1 MKNYVLNTLFNHDTK
16 PPKEFNTKMKTAIK
30 QSIQRE
36 EQPAVQTSDSGEI
49 DESPPVIVNTPSTNP

>member
-1 MKNYVLNTLFNHDTK
+1 
-16 PPKEFNTKMKTAIK
+16 MKTAIK